1 MASIDELW
9 LADFGTPYPSEPSGR
24 RPALVLGPPDFFGSE
39 FPIAFVAPLTT
50 TNRGLDL
57 HVEVPANRLTG
68 LRETSYVQCELLRSI
83 NVARLSRRLGAIDV
97 ETSWHVGEI
106 VSTLLNRP

>member
-50 TNRGLDL
+50 TYRGLDL
-57 HVEVPANRLTG
+57 HVEVSANRPIADPQKISTRCGRG
-68 LRETSYVQCELLRSI
+68 LRRCG
-83 NVARLSRRLGAIDV
+83 RRR
-97 ETSWHVGEI
+97 TRH
-106 VSTLLNRP
+106 